1 LRRVAVAVPIA
12 EAEPARALFVEL
24 FPEGFEEVAQAG
36 TVELAAYTDIAGEAR
51 ARAAFEDATASDVA
65 PGWEERWRDFHRPVR
80 VGPLWLGPPWYQPPS
95 DSTAVV
101 IDPGRAFGT
110 GGHPTTR
117 LSLRLLLEVEKGS
130 LLDVGC
136 GSGVLAIAAATLGFS
151 PVTAIDEDPVALAA
165 ARRNASANGIS
176 LDLRRGDALRSDL
189 PWADVVVAN
198 ISWEFVAKLAP
209 RLRARH
215 LIVSGY
221 LESEQPFTSGYA
233 QVSRLKEDGWAA
245 DLLRRE
251 E

>member
-1 LRRVAVAVPIA
+1 ML
-12 EAEPARALFVEL
+12 EL
-24 FPEGFEEVAQAG
+24 FPEGFEERDAG
-36 TVELAAYTDIAGEAR
+36 DGIELAAYTDAGGEER
-51 ARAAFEDATASDVA
+51 LWAAFGAVSSEQVPED
-65 PGWEERWRDFHRPVR
+65 WEERWRAFHRPVQ
-80 VGPLWLGPPWYQPPS
+80 VGPLWVGPPWERPPG

-117 LSLRLLLEVEKGS
+117 LSLRLLLEVETGS

-151 PVTAIDEDPVALAA
+151 PVTAVDDDPVALAA
-165 ARRNASANGIS
+165 ARRNARANRVS
-176 LDLRRGDALRSDL
+176 VELRRGDALQIDL
-189 PWADVVVAN
+189 PTVDAVVAN
-198 ISWEFVAKLAP
+198 VSWEFAAKLAP
-209 RLRARH
+209 RLRARD

-221 LESEQPFTSGYA
+221 LQSEQPLTPGYSL
-233 QVSRLKEDGWAA
+233 VSRLAEDGWAA

>member
-1 LRRVAVAVPIA
+1 VVSEERA
-12 EAEPARALFVEL
+12 EAARALMLEL
-24 FPEGFEEVAQAG
+24 FPEGIEERDADDG
-36 TVELAAYTDIAGEAR
+36 IELAAYTDAGGEER
-51 ARAAFEDATASDVA
+51 LWAAFGTVSSETVPQD
-65 PGWEERWRDFHRPVR
+65 WENRWRAFHRPVR
-80 VGPLWLGPPWYQPPS
+80 VGPLWVGPPWDQPPG

-117 LSLRLLLEVEKGS
+117 LSLQLLLEVETGS

-151 PVTAIDEDPVALAA
+151 PVTAIDDDPVALAA
-165 ARRNASANGIS
+165 ARRNATTNGVSIE
-176 LDLRRGDALRSDL
+176 LRRGDGLRSEL
-189 PWADVVVAN
+189 PKADVVVAN
-198 ISWEFVAKLAP
+198 VSWEFAAKLAP
-209 RLRARH
+209 RLRARD

-221 LESEQPFTSGYA
+221 LESEQPLSSGYTP
-233 QVSRLKEDGWAA
+233 VSRLTEDGWAA